1 MISVL
6 IPVYQRVV
14 VDLVEALLSQ
24 LKANGVPFEVVVMDD
39 GSETAV
45 REGNAF
51 CKELQY
57 VRYIELERN
66 VGRSAIRNMLA
77 SAAKY
82 DLLLFLDC
90 DVSLPDDL
98 FIKRY
103 LELYSKKQVT
113 VGGIAY
119 RKDPPKDKRLFF
131 RWKYGH
137 AREAME
143 HTTRQQHP
151 YHSFKTANF
160 CISRALFLKI
170 QFSDIVTGYG
180 HEDTLFGFELARQK
194 IPILHID
201 NPVYHDGL
209 EDAATF
215 LAKSEEAVQ
224 NLHHLYHAN
233 LPNLNIKQITLLKHF
248 LGVKRYGLS
257 ALFTFTYKVFGGVMR
272 QNLMGKY
279 PSIFIFSLYKLCYY
293 SYLDGKISF

>member
-39 GSETAV
+39 GSEAAI
-45 REGNAF
+45 REENAL
-51 CKELQY
+51 CKEFQY

-77 SAAKY
+77 SEAKY

-103 LELYSKKQVT
+103 LEFYSRKQVT

-119 RKDPPKDKRLFF
+119 SKDPPVDKRLFF

-137 AREAME
+137 AREAMAY
-143 HTTRQQHP
+143 TIRQKQP

-215 LAKSEEAVQ
+215 LTKSEEAVQ
-224 NLHHLYHAN
+224 NLHRLYHAN
-233 LPNLNIKQITLLKHF
+233 VPNLNIKQITLLKHF
-248 LGVKRYGLS
+248 LGVKRYGIS
-257 ALFTFTYKVFGGVMR
+257 AIFALTYKVFGGMMR
-272 QNLMGKY
+272 RNLMGGF
-279 PSIFIFSLYKLCYY
+279 PSIFIFSLYKLCYF
-293 SYLDGKISF
+293 SYLNGKISF